1 MIWTDTRYDRWDPW
15 AQMLRLQHEV
25 DRVFGRYGA
34 RTREAGEFPG
44 VNIWTGEKDAILT
57 AEIPG
62 VDPKAVEVTVE
73 ADTVTIRGRRQAE
86 EAKEGEQFL
95 RRERG
100 VGSFVRAYSLPF
112 PVDAERVTA
121 QYQKGI
127 LQVILPRAEADRPR
141 RIAVTAN

>member
-1 MIWTDTRYDRWDPW
+1 
-15 AQMLRLQHEV
+15 MLRLQHEV